1 MVPQAALDNQDSLT
15 SQPPSL
21 LRLRCSPRS
30 PLSPQATLN
39 PQSLSSPRSIPTRL
53 PCSQSNPLQNPWEAL
68 EALDNRIWKAR
79 LAGASTVET
88 IPTLPMISALYTLS
102 IAWEVGALHTRE
114 S

>member
-1 MVPQAALDNQDSLT
+1 MANQAALEIQGSLT

-30 PLSPQATLN
+30 PLSPQATLA

-68 EALDNRIWKAR
+68 EALDNRIWKTR
-79 LAGASTVET
+79 LAGAYTVET
-88 IPTLPMISALYTLS
+88 IPSLPMISALYILS
-102 IAWEVGALHTRE
+102 IAWEVGALHARV